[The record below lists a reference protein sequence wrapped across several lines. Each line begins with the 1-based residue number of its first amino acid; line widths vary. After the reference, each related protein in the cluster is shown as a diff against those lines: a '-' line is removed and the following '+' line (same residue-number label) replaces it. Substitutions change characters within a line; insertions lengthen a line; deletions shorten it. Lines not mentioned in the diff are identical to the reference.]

1 MKFTLEELARMTD
14 LTAVRADCD
23 DAEVRA
29 LAEAAKK
36 FQPICVCTL
45 PGHTPLLQVLLTDEP
60 RIGVVGAVGFPSGG
74 NTTATKVAEA
84 KELLE
89 MGCSELDMVIN
100 IGLLRS
106 GVNQRVLED
115 IRGVVAFGSW
125 ARDELVEGSDV
136 DLLIVLDPER
146 RIDRSLYR
154 AWDRFPLAW
163 AGYSIEPHFV
173 HLPEEGRR
181 ITGLWAEVSIDGI
194 VLFDAEL
201 SLSRRMAEIRRRIAS
216 GEVVRRWEGGHPYWV
231 GVA

>member
-1 MKFTLEELARMTD
+1 MSDTISRERSEDRPSGRFVLRIDPD
-14 LTAVRADCD
+14 LHASLR
-23 DAEVRA
+23 
-29 LAEAAKK
+29 EAAKK
-36 FQPICVCTL
+36 AGVSLNELCSRSLTL
-45 PGHTPLLQVLLTDEP
+45 PPVLLPDG
-60 RIGVVGAVGFPSGG
+60 ILDGVRRARD
-74 NTTATKVAEA
+74 
-84 KELLE
+84 LL
-89 MGCSELDMVIN
+89 G
-100 IGLLRS
+100 
-106 GVNQRVLED
+106 ED

-125 ARDELVEGSDV
+125 ARDELVEGSDI
-136 DLLIVLDPER
+136 DLLIVLDPEC

-154 AWDRFPLAW
+154 AWDRLPLAW